1 MASKQNNKKKKRYY
15 KSSIYDRVDYYLK
28 KAIKTGKVEDFDFVM
43 GYIDGLDNKWT
54 TDKRLSKS
62 HDYTRGNIRASNS
75 LEVAKKV
82 KF

>member
-15 KSSIYDRVDYYLK
+15 KTSIYDRVEYYLK
-28 KAIKTGKVEDFDFVM
+28 KAVKTGKDEDFDYAM

-54 TDKRLSKS
+54 SDKRLSKS
-62 HDYTRGNIRASNS
+62 HYYAMGNIRASNS